1 MSSEYQEEGGIVPE
15 PSDVAEVFQHHHTHF
30 SNLSGEEVLQQ
41 MGGEKGIAKEYSG
54 RILFELLQNA
64 LDRAESEIH
73 VKLVETPSSEHSHAF
88 IVSND
93 GTEFR
98 VDPGYDYENPPERSG
113 KRRPDFNSLCSLH
126 LSNKSADD
134 SVGNKGIGFR
144 SVFAARDYVRVWSG
158 YDESPGLWGLEM
170 HLPISREAWE
180 RRLSDP
186 AVRRGV
192 ESKLETQDIPLTDG
206 EERPS
211 FHFPLPLAAPDRPDI
226 FEDLGAFTTAVV
238 VPVDDAHLETVRN
251 SIEEMRARHLYFV
264 GLFSDR
270 RDISVRFSTPGDS
283 FVRSTWPET
292 ASNSSRGRISH
303 WHSASLEDLAAEADH
318 EVSEPQ
324 AAIAWPPR
332 KHGGTAGGEGAVAP
346 GVYGYLPTKMQ
357 SPFGIDLQGDFQLGI
372 DRTGLD
378 VEEGITGP
386 YNKRLLKICAEI
398 HLLEVLKQVGMSFDT
413 FEWEF
418 IDPNEVQ
425 TTAPDGQ
432 DFPRNDLWALLDPSD
447 GQSAAAEV
455 VIEHVE
461 SLLFAGGG
469 NREVEKYSQWAALA
483 TEFFDGTDRP
493 ADSYTEFW
501 NATDAWIDEISPHS
515 DSSNYWADVAA
526 ALCDAVRSTKAPVV
540 PVETANKDNVGSVA
554 AVPLPERGQEVS
566 GGQRERHSRT
576 VFLRDPEQTSLPLPE
591 ALRQANRAVTSFQFP
606 SSILGASPQPLGTD
620 PFNRWEVL
628 ATLRQLPNSLPEKSG
643 EPIAEDTE
651 EAAAL
656 QRGLIRYAAD
666 LYAYE
671 SKGGRAN
678 PADSVVFGP
687 GWREL
692 DNEAIG
698 ENAKRAG
705 RSIATLYLPTIEGLW
720 EPARQL
726 TRDRVN
732 DDALGELP
740 DVVEVDAFLAF
751 LGVAP
756 PRESGPP
763 MTLIEDGPDGR
774 VPARERPPELED
786 AGRGVSALSLG
797 LLPMSDDDE
806 YDAVA
811 WQSSIEAAWD
821 EWLGALIQAES
832 DDRSEGETSTKNLLR
847 PLASRPW
854 YPVDVE
860 SSMAT
865 SPSVGTT
872 ERESVAPRELTLL
885 SYRQQGFPSILWSVD
900 KRTTDKELLT
910 SLGTITGIDTDDL
923 ARDTAEPAFRLIRQL
938 QQLELQAIEE
948 NPTARQALVN
958 LYDRIL
964 NSIVST
970 DHETHDV
977 DELALL
983 CYEPDPSQNALAN
996 RGLAWQSLS
1005 GEEAWIVAD
1014 TGDRESMRRFFP
1026 NERLV
1031 VARIGPTNL
1040 AAYPPLADRGVKIQ
1054 RAVEFTP
1061 FEDAE
1066 TSLAETV
1073 EELIDPLL
1081 PTLLALS
1088 QSALQV
1094 DVDPVEHA
1102 DRWRRHEFKYV
1113 DNAWVTYEATL
1124 GDGKSVTEQWLKD
1137 TSNNAFYHEEG
1148 EALTLLFDTSPDT
1161 DDPKPPLA
1169 EFGEPLAALVFDERR
1184 QDVGSLFARALSE
1197 YDGDAGERRLDRFVA
1212 KTDASP
1218 LVEEFERQFHPL
1230 GDDAATDLLNKSQRA
1245 LNGLGL
1251 ELVEDSR
1258 SVPRLPN
1265 LAPSDIRVTDADD
1278 GVTET
1283 DVNDA
1288 FQLLGLSESQAP
1300 FAPRFNCQ
1308 NRHVEEWENW
1318 FHTNNERLVP
1328 YLVELCHSNGNS
1340 DIEPEDVTRELNQ
1353 FVASEESAK
1362 IGFTPSTA
1370 VIRWLHQQSVPS
1382 EDVPEPGEL
1391 LAQVRQFAPRYESVQ
1406 TVEESADAGWT
1417 RSTVSTP
1424 TPSEIERGTVE
1435 VSDVADTMRAQGA
1448 VGEEAEVAFRD
1459 NVVSTTAEHLRTAK
1473 QDGSL
1478 DDAIET
1484 LARPLPT
1491 GGKTEANLQSSLED
1505 WKASGEQNALAAG
1518 LHVSTVWDGA
1528 GYDLLGLERSDGELR
1543 ATRYEVKALPEEGS
1557 RVRAYLSSN
1566 ELAVYRDVCMEPDT
1580 MDEPK
1585 YTGDW
1590 QLIGVEPDGR
1600 ALNLTAK
1607 LGDLTDYLNPLRS
1620 NGFDHD
1626 GIVLYVDR

>member
-1 MSSEYQEEGGIVPE
+1 MSSEYQEEGGFVPE
-15 PSDVAEVFQHHHTHF
+15 PPDVADVFRRHHTHF

-64 LDRAESEIH
+64 LDRAKSEIH
-73 VKLVETPSSEHSHAF
+73 VKLVETPSSEHDHAF

-93 GTEFR
+93 GTGFR
-98 VDPGYDYENPPERSG
+98 VDPEYNYENPPERSG
-113 KRRPDFNSLCSLH
+113 RKRPDFNSLCSLH

-144 SVFAARDYVRVWSG
+144 SVFAAGDYVRVWSR
-158 YDESPGLWGLEM
+158 YNESPGLWGLEM

-180 RRLSDP
+180 RRLRDSD
-186 AVRRGV
+186 VRRGV
-192 ESKLETQDIPLTDG
+192 ESTLETQEIPLTDG

-211 FHFPLPLAAPDRPDI
+211 FHFPLPLAAPERPDVLA
-226 FEDLGAFTTAVV
+226 DLGSFTTAVV
-238 VPVDDAHLETVRN
+238 VPVNDAQLETVHN
-251 SIEEMRARHLYFV
+251 SIAEMRARHLYFV

-270 RDISVRFSTPGDS
+270 RDISVRFSMPGDS
-283 FVRSTWPET
+283 FVRSTWPDAEGK
-292 ASNSSRGRISH
+292 SSRGRIAH
-303 WHSASLEDLAAEADH
+303 WHSASLEELAAEADH
-318 EVSEPQ
+318 TVSEPQ

-332 KHGGTAGGEGAVAP
+332 KGGTTAGDEDDVTP
-346 GVYGYLPTKMQ
+346 GVYGYLPTKMA
-357 SPFGIDLQGDFQLGI
+357 SPFGIDIQGDFQLGI

-378 VEEGITGP
+378 VEDGITGP

-398 HLLEVLKQVGMSFDT
+398 HLLEVLKQVGLPAET
-413 FEWEF
+413 FEWEC
-418 IDPNEVQ
+418 INPNEVQ
-425 TTAPDGQ
+425 TIAPGDHESS
-432 DFPRNDLWALLDPSD
+432 RNDLWALLDPSG

-455 VIEHVE
+455 VVEHVG

-469 NREVEKYSQWAALA
+469 NRETEKYAQWAALA
-483 TEFFDGTDRP
+483 TEFFNETDRP
-493 ADSYTEFW
+493 VDSYTEFW
-501 NATDAWIDEISPHS
+501 NATDAWIDVISPYS
-515 DSSNYWADVAA
+515 DNSDYWADVAA
-526 ALCDAVRSTKAPVV
+526 ALCDAVRATEAPVV
-540 PVETANKDNVGSVA
+540 PVETANEDNEDGVA
-554 AVPLPERGQEVS
+554 AVPLPERGPGVS

-576 VFLRDPEQTSLPLPE
+576 VFLRKTEQTSLPLPE
-591 ALRQANRAVTSFQFP
+591 ALRRANRAVTSFQLP
-606 SSILGASPQPLGTD
+606 SSIIGATPQPLGTD

-628 ATLRQLPNSLPEKSG
+628 ATLRQLPNSLPEESG
-643 EPIAEDTE
+643 DPIAADGA
-651 EAAAL
+651 EAATL
-656 QRGLIRYAAD
+656 QRGLIRYAAE

-678 PADSVVFGP
+678 PSESAVFSP

-698 ENAKRAG
+698 ENAKPAG
-705 RSIATLYLPTIEGLW
+705 RSIATLFLPTIEGLW

-732 DDALGELP
+732 DDELGELP
-740 DVVEVDAFLAF
+740 DAVELDGFLTF

-756 PRESGPP
+756 ARESGPP
-763 MTLIEDGPDGR
+763 MTLIEGGPDGR

-797 LLPMSDDDE
+797 LLPMSDEDE
-806 YDAVA
+806 FDAVA

-821 EWLGALIQAES
+821 EWLGALIQGEIE
-832 DDRSEGETSTKNLLR
+832 DRSEGETSTKNLLR

-860 SSMAT
+860 ESMAT

-872 ERESVAPRELTLL
+872 ERKSVAPRELTLL
-885 SYRQQGFPSILWSVD
+885 SYRQQGFPTILWSVD

-910 SLGTITGIDTDDL
+910 ALGTITGIDTDDL
-923 ARDTAEPAFRLIRQL
+923 AGDTAEPAFRLIRQL
-938 QQLELQAIEE
+938 QQLDLQSIEA
-948 NPTARQALVN
+948 NPTARQAIVN

-964 NSIVST
+964 KSIVST

-983 CYEPDPSQNALAN
+983 CYEPDPAQNALAN
-996 RGLAWQSLS
+996 RELAWHSLS

-1026 NERLV
+1026 DERLV

-1040 AAYPPLADRGVKIQ
+1040 SEYPPLADRGVKI
-1054 RAVEFTP
+1054 RRTVEFTP
-1061 FEDAE
+1061 FDDEG
-1066 TSLAETV
+1066 TSLAEMV
-1073 EELIDPLL
+1073 DEQIDPLI

-1094 DVDPVEHA
+1094 DVDPVAHA
-1102 DRWRRHEFKYV
+1102 DRWRRHKFKHV
-1113 DNAWVTYEATL
+1113 DNAWVTYEAML
-1124 GDGKSVTEQWLKD
+1124 GDAKSVTEQWLKD

-1148 EALTLLFDTSPDT
+1148 EALTLLFDTSSDT

-1169 EFGEPLAALVFDERR
+1169 EFGEPLAALVFEERR

-1197 YDGDAGERRLDRFVA
+1197 YDGEAGERRLDRFVA
-1212 KTDASP
+1212 KTDAGP

-1230 GDDAATDLLNKSQRA
+1230 GDDAASDLLNKSERA
-1245 LNGLGL
+1245 LDSLGL
-1251 ELVEDSR
+1251 ELVEDSKN
-1258 SVPRLPN
+1258 VPRLPN
-1265 LAPSDIRVTDADD
+1265 LAPNDITLNDADD
-1278 GVTET
+1278 GVTESE
-1283 DVNDA
+1283 VNDA
-1288 FQLLGLSESQAP
+1288 FKTLELSVSQTP
-1300 FAPRFNCQ
+1300 FAPRFHCQ
-1308 NRHVEEWENW
+1308 NRHVEEWQNW
-1318 FHTNNERLVP
+1318 FDTNNERLVP
-1328 YLVELCHSNGNS
+1328 YLVELCHSNGNP
-1340 DIEPEDVTRELNQ
+1340 DIEPEDVTQGLNQ
-1353 FVASEESAK
+1353 FVAGEESAK
-1362 IGFTPSTA
+1362 LGFTPSKA
-1370 VIRWLHQQSVPS
+1370 VIRWLRQQSVPS

-1391 LAQVRQFAPRYESVQ
+1391 LAQVRQFAPRYKSVQ
-1406 TVEESADAGWT
+1406 TVEASADAGWT
-1417 RSTVSTP
+1417 RGTVSTP

-1435 VSDVADTMRAQGA
+1435 VADVADTMRAQGA
-1448 VGEEAEVAFRD
+1448 VGEEAEVAFLD
-1459 NVVSTTAEHLRTAK
+1459 NVVSTTAKHLRQAK
-1473 QDGSL
+1473 QNGSL
-1478 DDAIET
+1478 DDATET
-1484 LARPLPT
+1484 LTRPLPT
-1491 GGKTEANLQSSLED
+1491 GGKTEANLQSSLEA
-1505 WKASGEQNALAAG
+1505 WEASSKQDDLAAG
-1518 LHVSTVWDGA
+1518 LHISTVWDGA

-1543 ATRYEVKALPEEGS
+1543 ATRYEVKALPEEGV

-1566 ELAVYRDVCMEPDT
+1566 ELAVYRDVCIEPDT
-1580 MDEPK
+1580 TDEPK

-1600 ALNLTAK
+1600 ALNLTAE
-1607 LGDLTDYLNPLRS
+1607 LEDLTDYLNPLRS